1 MADQQVS
8 EALEKLNQGTQKT
21 KQMFQPQTI
30 DLAQEYSGKAIE
42 MYKQQFKARRSALED
57 L

>member
-21 KQMFQPQTI
+21 KQMLQPQTI
-30 DLAQEYSGKAIE
+30 DLAQEYSVRLSKCL
-42 MYKQQFKARRSALED
+42 SD
-57 L
+57 S